1 MSETIYNLF
10 LMYEDHLCKSV
21 CYVAHSVDLDD
32 PAAIKFLQGRVRI
45 DLNVSKVIQLT
56 KPFTVEEFNA
66 RCRLGHGHHLYDEV
80 FIVLRAGQQPLSV
93 VTPVV
98 NGVPQIE
105 FASEIG
111 DPDIYLREDMT
122 PGIEMD
128 DWLIKYTEGNTIN
141 LPALI
146 NDDYF
151 LAIKLTFNAK
161 HYVSSMKLL
170 LSALDSLAYI
180 EYGDANGK
188 QTIFEKWLATYA
200 DLTPM
205 GITPQ
210 ELWELRNGLLHM
222 SNLQSRQVN
231 KKAVRQIS
239 FHVGSKPFCE
249 RDGIHY
255 FSFYAL
261 IKALQQGL
269 EKWLTSYNVDREKM
283 VSFVDRYDRT
293 ISDSRLASHTG
304 GQPQA

>member
-1 MSETIYNLF
+1 MSEMIYNLF
-10 LMYEDHLCKSV
+10 LMYADRLCKSV
-21 CYVAHSVDLDD
+21 RYVAHSVEMDD
-32 PAAIKFLQGRVRI
+32 AAAIKFLQGQVRI
-45 DLNVSKVIQLT
+45 DLNSSKEVQLT

-80 FIVLRAGQQPLSV
+80 FVVLRAGEQPLSV
-93 VTPVV
+93 VTSVV
-98 NGVPQIE
+98 DGVPHIE
-105 FASEIG
+105 FTSQIG
-111 DPDIYLREDMT
+111 DPDIYLRDDFT
-122 PGIEMD
+122 PGVKMD

-151 LAIKLTFNAK
+151 LAIKLTYNAK

-200 DLTPM
+200 DLTPL

-222 SNLQSRQVN
+222 SNLYSRQVN

-239 FHVGSKPFCE
+239 FHVGRKPFFE
-249 RDGIHY
+249 QDGVHC
-255 FSFYAL
+255 FSFYGL
-261 IKALQQGL
+261 ILALQAGL
-269 EKWLTSYNVDREKM
+269 GKWLTSYNLDREKM
-283 VSFVDRYDRT
+283 VSFVDRYDKT
-293 ISDSRLASHTG
+293 ISDSRLAFKIG
-304 GQPQA
+304 EQV

>member
-1 MSETIYNLF
+1 MSEIIYNLF
-10 LMYEDHLCKSV
+10 LMYEDELCKSV
-21 CYVAHSVDLDD
+21 RYVTHVVELENAD
-32 PAAIKFLQGRVRI
+32 AIKFLQSRVRI
-45 DLNVSKVIQLT
+45 DLNTSKQIQLT
-56 KPFTVEEFNA
+56 NPFTIDEYNG
-66 RCRLGHGHHLYDEV
+66 RSRLGHGHHLYDEV
-80 FIVLRAGQQPLSV
+80 FIVFGAGQQPLSV
-93 VTPVV
+93 VTAVV
-98 NGVPQIE
+98 NGVPHIE

-122 PGIEMD
+122 PEIKMD

-151 LAIKLTFNAK
+151 LAIKMTYNAK

-200 DLTPM
+200 DLTHLS
-205 GITPQ
+205 ITPQ

-222 SNLQSRQVN
+222 SSLHSRQVN

-239 FHVGSKPFCE
+239 FHVGNQPFFE
-249 RDGIHY
+249 RDGIHF
-255 FSFYAL
+255 FSFYGL
-261 IKALQQGL
+261 IIALQFGL
-269 EKWLTSYNVDREKM
+269 GEWLESYNLNREKM
-283 VSFVDRYDRT
+283 VSFVNRYDKT
-293 ISDSRLASHTG
+293 ISDSRLAVHNRSL
-304 GQPQA
+304 AL

>member
-1 MSETIYNLF
+1 VSETIYNLF
-10 LMYEDHLCKSV
+10 LMYEDHLCKSIR
-21 CYVAHSVDLDD
+21 YMPHSVDLDD
-32 PAAIKFLQGRVRI
+32 AAAIRFLQGRVRI
-45 DLNVSKVIQLT
+45 DLNAAQVIQLT
-56 KPFTVEEFNA
+56 KPFTVEEFTA

-80 FIVLRAGQQPLSV
+80 FMVLRAGQQPLSV

-98 NGVPQIE
+98 NSVPQIE

-111 DPDIYLREDMT
+111 DPDIYLCEDMT
-122 PGIEMD
+122 PGIKMD

-151 LAIKLTFNAK
+151 LAIKLTYNAK

-188 QTIFEKWLATYA
+188 QTIFERWLASYA
-200 DLTPM
+200 DLTPL

-231 KKAVRQIS
+231 KRTVRQIS
-239 FHVGSKPFCE
+239 FHVGSKPFYE
-249 RDGIHY
+249 RDGIHF
-255 FSFYAL
+255 FSFYGL
-261 IKALQQGL
+261 IKALQRGL
-269 EKWLTSYNVDREKM
+269 GKWLTSYNVDREKM

-293 ISDSRLASHTG
+293 ISDSRLALHTG
-304 GQPQA
+304 GQPSS

>member
-1 MSETIYNLF
+1 MNVDGLVPAVHGTRRQLCDGPLPIPPRADSASSVSETIYNLF

-21 CYVAHSVDLDD
+21 RYMPHSVDLDD
-32 PAAIKFLQGRVRI
+32 VAATKFLQGRVRI
-45 DLNVSKVIQLT
+45 DLNASKVIQLT

-66 RCRLGHGHHLYDEV
+66 RCRLGHGHYLYDEV
-80 FIVLRAGQQPLSV
+80 FIFLRAGQQPLSV

-122 PGIEMD
+122 PGIKMD
-128 DWLIKYTEGNTIN
+128 DWLIKYSEGNTIN

-151 LAIKLTFNAK
+151 LAIKLTYNAK

-170 LSALDSLAYI
+170 LSALDSLAYV

-200 DLTPM
+200 DLTPL
-205 GITPQ
+205 PSEA
-210 ELWELRNGLLHM
+210 ELFKRVVLNCNRFFD
-222 SNLQSRQVN
+222 
-231 KKAVRQIS
+231 A
-239 FHVGSKPFCE
+239 
-249 RDGIHY
+249 
-255 FSFYAL
+255 
-261 IKALQQGL
+261 
-269 EKWLTSYNVDREKM
+269 
-283 VSFVDRYDRT
+283 
-293 ISDSRLASHTG
+293 
-304 GQPQA
+304 